1 MRPQGARRWSAKSAF
16 VLALIAPL
24 LAAASLQAAL
34 DARTVGVPGT
44 GIAVG
49 VIDHGKV
56 TTYVSGTDGKGRPVN
71 EQTLFEIGS
80 VTKTFTATT
89 LAIMT
94 LQGQVRLDD
103 PIAKYLP
110 KAVHAPSRDGKAIT
124 LLNLAEQRSGLPRL
138 PSNMNDVGGD
148 DPYADYSNADM
159 YAFLNGYTLTRDPG
173 ASYVYSNYGIGLLGQ
188 LLANRAQTTFPQ
200 LVQRAVFDPLGMSET
215 TMVMTGTPDPPLL
228 GVGHD
233 LGGGAVAT
241 WHTQSIAPAGA
252 IASNL
257 DDMLK
262 YLRCN
267 LGQGPLAQ
275 ACLFAQRPRAQA
287 EPGDQI
293 GLVWDVD
300 SSNGIVSH
308 GGDTVGFHAFVAIS
322 RDRQTG
328 VVALS
333 NGPLVSDIATHVL
346 IPGVAIAACPT
357 SVPASQTDPTS
368 YAGTYCN
375 QSIGATFT
383 VSAAAKPD
391 ELSIALLPQ
400 RGVNVPRAAPDVF
413 YSSKYDAR
421 FTFIREQQKIVG
433 LWLTQYGQTF
443 PAPRLDAQG
452 KPVVAQLASPFPATV
467 ALAPAQ
473 LQEYAGTYTARST
486 FTVTVRGDALYVQLS
501 GQFAVPVYASAK
513 DHFFYKIV
521 DAQIDFNR
529 DASGHVTSL
538 TLHQNGRTITAN
550 RTSP

>member
-1 MRPQGARRWSAKSAF
+1 M
-16 VLALIAPL
+16 LALIAPL
-24 LAAASLQAAL
+24 IAAVSLQAAL
-34 DARTVGVPGT
+34 DARTAGVPGT

-56 TTYVSGTDGKGRPVN
+56 TAYVSGSDGKGRPVN

-89 LAIMT
+89 LAVMT

-110 KAVHAPSRDGKAIT
+110 KGVHAPNKDGKAIT

-138 PSNMNDVGGD
+138 PSNMDGLGGD

-159 YAFLNGYTLTRDPG
+159 YAFLNGYNLTRDPG
-173 ASYVYSNYGIGLLGQ
+173 AAYVYSNYGIGLLGQ
-188 LLANRAQTTFPQ
+188 LLANRAQMTYPQ
-200 LVQRAVFDPLGMSET
+200 LVQHAVFDPLGMSET
-215 TMVMTGTPDPPLL
+215 TLVMTGTADPPLL

-233 LGGGAVAT
+233 LSGGAVAT

-267 LGQGPLAQ
+267 MGQGPLAQ
-275 ACLFAQRPRAQA
+275 ACLFAQRPRAKGDS
-287 EPGDQI
+287 GDQI
-293 GLVWDVD
+293 GLVWNID
-300 SSNGIVSH
+300 SSNGVINH
-308 GGDTVGFHAFVAIS
+308 GGDTNGFHAFVAIS

-346 IPGVAIAACPT
+346 IPDSAIAACPT
-357 SVPASQTDPTS
+357 SVPASQTDPAS

-383 VSAAAKPD
+383 VSPAAKPD

-400 RGVNVPRAAPDVF
+400 PAVTVPRTAPDVF
-413 YSSKYDAR
+413 YSSQYDAR

-433 LWLTQYGQTF
+433 LWLMQYGQIF
-443 PAPRLDAQG
+443 PAPRLDVQG
-452 KPVVAQLASPFPATV
+452 KPVVAQLRSPFPATV
-467 ALAPAQ
+467 ALTPAQ
-473 LQEYAGTYTARST
+473 LQEYVGAYKARAT
-486 FTVTVRGDALYVQLS
+486 FTVSLRGDALYVQLS
-501 GQFAVPVYASAK
+501 GQSAFPVYASAK

-529 DASGHVTSL
+529 DASAHVTSL
-538 TLHQNGRTITAN
+538 TLHQAGRTITAN
-550 RTSP
+550 RIGP